1 MFVSRRGNES
11 KTFATRD
18 DLFGFLEQENVRV
31 NSLNQAVTYYLSHV
45 TDDGEILQQK
55 TIHLPLEESIDSY
68 LMAFGQKKRGLPFK
82 TTKSASQK
90 TTSQE
95 EYAERASESSVQD
108 KTRVNGHK
116 TVFLVL
122 SLLALGLGF
131 GYWHH
136 QTITALQNETV
147 SMKKS
152 LQQVVKEQESLKQI
166 PKIDVFSRYFLPHYY
181 SGKEEQL
188 NDFVGTDKAIAPQE
202 GQLQSV
208 IFEEGKMTAKGYD
221 MTYVIGLKTSQGQ
234 TKKRLTL
241 RIKPRKEALYGYLV
255 MKTPVETSYP

>member
-1 MFVSRRGNES
+1 MFVSRRGDEF

-18 DLFGFLEQENVRV
+18 DLFGFLEQENVRI
-31 NSLNQAVTYYLSHV
+31 NSLNQTVTYDLSHV

-55 TIHLPLEESIDSY
+55 TIQLPLDESIDSF
-68 LMAFGQKKRGLPFK
+68 LMGFGQKKRGLPFK
-82 TTKSASQK
+82 PTKSASQK

-95 EYAERASESSVQD
+95 KHAERASESSVQD
-108 KTRVNGHK
+108 KTRPNGHK

-122 SLLALGLGF
+122 SLLGLGLGL

-136 QTITALQNETV
+136 QMITALQKETV
-147 SMKKS
+147 STKKS
-152 LQQVVKEQESLKQI
+152 LQQVVKEQESLKQM

-188 NDFVGTDKAIAPQE
+188 SDFVGTDKAIAPQE

-208 IFEEGKMTAKGYD
+208 IFEEGKVTAKGYD

-241 RIKPRKEALYGYLV
+241 RIKPQKKAPYGYLV